1 MAYHHFNP
9 AAPPCSWR
17 KAYQV
22 IGLCLRMAEKKT
34 TSSTFLPSLVVKN
47 LLQPLFL
54 FICSKYG
61 GFIFTKYGVF
71 FMGNM
76 G

>member
-1 MAYHHFNP
+1 
-9 AAPPCSWR
+9 
-17 KAYQV
+17 
-22 IGLCLRMAEKKT
+22 MAEKKT